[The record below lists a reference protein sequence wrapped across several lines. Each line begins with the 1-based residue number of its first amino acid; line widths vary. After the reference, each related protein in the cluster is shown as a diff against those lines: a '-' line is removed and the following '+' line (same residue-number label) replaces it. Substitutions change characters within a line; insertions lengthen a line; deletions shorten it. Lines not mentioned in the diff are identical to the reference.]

1 MQQVLLQSENFSIF
15 PFLNFSVSEGIQV
28 RYGKTKE
35 MDKTQTKY
43 TVKTYKASD
52 MCEAPANTTG
62 FWDPG
67 YIYDVLLTDLEP
79 NTRYYYS
86 CGTEEVKHR
95 SKNVHSS
102 HHDFKCF
109 AIKA

>member
-1 MQQVLLQSENFSIF
+1 M
-15 PFLNFSVSEGIQV
+15 SEGIQV

-109 AIKA
+109 AIKT